1 MKTSRLTDHGFHF
14 LIALTLALAPVR
26 GGAET
31 NRYAA
36 SDWAFCD
43 AKKVFTAAAEVTL
56 EKYPDSDTATIEG
69 KMVRGYRA
77 DGTGESQDETFVK
90 ALTEKGKRSIRILTL
105 SYMLPYSTVEVVK
118 LEVMKPD
125 GTTLP
130 VDVAANSK
138 DSIDDGQ
145 MGMNIYDPN
154 SHVVQVNL
162 PSVEIGDVV
171 HAITRQTTQ
180 RAIIPGTFAEEN
192 VFEGTGHIRHLAYEV
207 RAPAELP
214 LKCIKRR
221 DEIAGTIKYLATT
234 NADGAVTHHWEVA
247 NVPRMFE
254 EPAMPPGSMVLQRI
268 MVSTLP
274 DWATVSKWYW
284 NLSKPHLDATTP
296 EMKKTV
302 TALIAGAKSD
312 MDKIKAVFY
321 HVSKKIRYMGLTPE
335 KDRPGFEP
343 HDAKLT
349 FEKNYGVCRDKAAL
363 LVAMLREAGLNAYPV
378 LINVGTKRDAEV
390 PDPGFNHAIVGVELE
405 RENYSLM
412 DPTDENTRDL
422 LPSTDRNQSYLVC
435 RPEGDQLRTSPV
447 EPPEQ
452 HLMRVKTTGT
462 LSAAGRLEA
471 KTELSFE
478 GVNDN
483 AYRNAFVKMKPDDR
497 RRFFERDLKATLP
510 GATLKSLKLHPENML
525 DMSASLRAELEF
537 SADGMTADGNGKSVV
552 TVPWMGRG
560 LGVVNFILRDT
571 GLEKRKYPLQ
581 TWVTCGLEET
591 VQLQLDNTFSG
602 AESLPIC
609 QPADDECLTSQQ
621 RYNFTNQTLS
631 CTREFKLKTVEFS
644 PAQYLKLKQT
654 LKDLEYDGRKD
665 PVLAVSRNHQKTPV
679 PNAVETAEAAV
690 QSDARILNASKQLEV
705 TDAHTAIYRLKY
717 SKQILSYNGKKRE
730 AELKIDYN
738 PARQKAKLIHAA
750 VVAKTGERHE
760 ISADEINL
768 MDAGWNASAKRYTGG
783 KILVANLPNVEIGST
798 IEVEFEIAYAHS
810 PFLAGYESFQLPD
823 GLEQKDFE
831 ISAPE
836 TVPVRKWV
844 SHGSG
849 IVTEAIQ
856 TTHGTKKFAWSANRV
871 PARPAESQLPPDWA
885 YLPSVGYF
893 IGEADDY
900 FKQLNARLQNRSQKN
915 TKAAELARQITATA
929 KDQGETL
936 KAVRDFVA
944 KSIRMAGPAFTEL
957 PLEELSA
964 ADTTLTDG
972 YGHLAD
978 RAILLHAMLTAAGLK
993 PEFVLASELPP
1004 LKEFTDVV
1012 NKFPLP
1018 QNFQWPLVR
1027 VMVKGETYY
1036 LNDTDQYAQPG
1047 TTAHDGKLGLSLDRG
1062 RVETIHAA
1070 KDCGNRTET
1079 FCNLSLADNGRA
1091 RIRVKQCYYGTGF
1104 NGKKRYFSEL
1114 PPEERR
1120 RYFQEIVAQVSQGA
1134 RPAGDLTTRFDAYPG
1149 TEEFTVEM
1157 DHYAVVDGK
1166 YYYFNLPAQSL
1177 FPAGTDRRA
1186 LPLYIAQ
1193 GSQTMGRTEID
1204 LPAGFRQMIIAPKNN
1219 TLKTAGGTAKTT
1231 VTNRTDGKCILTHEL
1246 ATRPAMVS
1254 PKDYPALLQAESA
1267 LRQKSARVFLFE
1279 KTGEV
1284 KGDK

>member
-1 MKTSRLTDHGFHF
+1 MKTSRLINCGFY
-14 LIALTLALAPVR
+14 LLVALTLAITPVH
-26 GGAET
+26 GGTET
-31 NRYAA
+31 NRYAGGG
-36 SDWAFCD
+36 WAFCD
-43 AKKVFTAAAEVTL
+43 AKKVFTAAAEVTR

-90 ALTEKGKRSIRILTL
+90 ALTEKGKRSVRMLAL

-125 GTTLP
+125 GTVLP

-171 HAITRQTTQ
+171 HSITRQTTH
-180 RAIIPGTFAEEN
+180 RAIIPGTFAEDN
-192 VFEGTGHIRHLAYEV
+192 VFEGTGHIRHLSYEV

-214 LKCIKRR
+214 LKCIKLR

-234 NADGAVTHHWEVA
+234 NADRAVTHHWEVA

-284 NLSKPHLDATTP
+284 DLSKPHLDATTP
-296 EMKKTV
+296 EMKKTNDIL
-302 TALIAGAKSD
+302 TAKAKTD
-312 MDKIKAVFY
+312 MDKITAIFY
-321 HVSKKIRYMGLTPE
+321 YVSKNIRYMGLTPE

-343 HDAKLT
+343 HDVKLT

-405 RENYSLM
+405 KENYILM

-422 LPSTDRNQSYLVC
+422 LPATDRNQSYLVC
-435 RPEGDQLRTSPV
+435 RPEGDTLRTSPV
-447 EPPEQ
+447 ESPER
-452 HLMRVKTTGT
+452 HLMRIHTTGT
-462 LSAAGRLEA
+462 LSAAGVLEA

-483 AYRNAFVKMKPDDR
+483 AYRNAFVKMKPDDL
-497 RRFFERDLKATLP
+497 RRFFERDLKSTLP
-510 GATLKSLKLHPENML
+510 GAKLKSLKLHPENML

-537 SADGMTADGNGKSVV
+537 SANGMTAEGNGKSVI
-552 TVPWMGRG
+552 TVPWIGRG
-560 LGVVNFILRDT
+560 LGMVNFILRDT

-591 VQLQLDNTFSG
+591 IQLQLDRGFAT
-602 AESLPIC
+602 AESLPVC
-609 QPADDECLTSQQ
+609 QPVNDECLSSRQ
-621 RYNFTNQTLS
+621 RFSFTNQTLNGV
-631 CTREFKLKTVEFS
+631 REFKLKTVEFS
-644 PAQYLKLKQT
+644 PTQYLRLKQT

-665 PVLAVSRNHQKTPV
+665 PVLAVNKYSSTP
-679 PNAVETAEAAV
+679 PLPAAAEAEKTAV
-690 QSDARILNASKQLEV
+690 QSDAKILNASKRLEV
-705 TDAHTAIYRLKY
+705 ADAHTAIYRVKY

-738 PARQKAKLIHAA
+738 PARQNAKLIHAA
-750 VVAKTGERHE
+750 VVSKTGERHE
-760 ISADEINL
+760 ISAGEINL

-798 IEVEFEIAYAHS
+798 IEVEFEIAYTNA

-823 GLEQKDFE
+823 ALEQKSFE
-831 ISAPE
+831 ITAPK
-836 TVPVRKWV
+836 TIQVQTRV
-844 SHGSG
+844 SHSSG
-849 IVTEAIQ
+849 IISEAGQ
-856 TTHGTKKFAWSANRV
+856 TTNGSKKSMWSANNV

-893 IGEADDY
+893 IGEAQDY
-900 FKQLNARLQNRSQKN
+900 FKKLNTALIDRSRKN
-915 TKAAELARQITATA
+915 AKAADLARQITANA
-929 KDQGETL
+929 KGQLETL
-936 KAVRDFVA
+936 KAIRDFIA
-944 KSIRMAGPAFTEL
+944 KSIRTAGPAFTEL

-964 ADTTLTDG
+964 ADTTLADG

-978 RAILLHAMLTAAGLK
+978 RAILLHAMLTAAGFK

-1012 NKFPLP
+1012 KKFPQP
-1018 QNFQWPLVR
+1018 QHFQWPLVR
-1027 VMVKGETYY
+1027 VTLKGEAYY

-1047 TTAHDGKLGLSLDRG
+1047 TTGHDGKLGLSLDQG
-1062 RVETIHAA
+1062 RMETIHAV
-1070 KDCGNRTET
+1070 KDCGQRTET

-1091 RIRVKQCYYGTGF
+1091 RIRVKQCYYGTGY

-1120 RYFQEIVAQVSQGA
+1120 RYFQEIVSQVSQGA
-1134 RPAGDLTTRFDAYPG
+1134 RPVGDLTTRFDAYPG

-1157 DHYAVVDGK
+1157 DHYAMVDGK

-1177 FPAGTDRRA
+1177 FPAGTDRRG
-1186 LPLYIAQ
+1186 LPLYMAQ
-1193 GSQTMGRTEID
+1193 GSQTTGRTEIN
-1204 LPAGFRQMIIAPKNN
+1204 LPTGFRRMIIAPINN

-1231 VTNRTDGKCILTHEL
+1231 VAKRDAGKCVLTYEL
-1246 ATRPAMVS
+1246 ETQPAIVS
-1254 PKDYPALLQAESA
+1254 PKDYPAMLQAESA

-1279 KTGEV
+1279 KTG
-1284 KGDK
+1284 K

>member
-1 MKTSRLTDHGFHF
+1 MKRGFYF
-14 LIALTLALAPVR
+14 LIALTLAITPVH
-26 GGAET
+26 GSTET
-31 NRYAA
+31 NRYAG

-43 AKKVFTAAAEVTL
+43 AKKVFTAATEVTL
-56 EKYPDSDTATIEG
+56 ERYPDSDTATIEG

-90 ALTEKGKRSIRILTL
+90 ALTEKGKRSVRVLTL

-125 GTTLP
+125 GMVVP

-138 DSIDDGQ
+138 DSIDEGQ
-145 MGMNIYDPN
+145 MGMNIFDPN

-171 HAITRQTTQ
+171 HAITRQNTQ

-192 VFEGTGHIRHLAYEV
+192 VFEGTGYIRHLSYEV

-214 LKCIKRR
+214 LKCIKLR
-221 DEIAGTIKYLATT
+221 DEIPGTINHLVTT
-234 NADGAVTHHWEVA
+234 NADGAVIHHWEIA

-254 EPAMPPGSMVLQRI
+254 EPAMPPGSMVLQRLLI
-268 MVSTLP
+268 STLP
-274 DWATVSKWYW
+274 DWEAVSKWYW
-284 NLSKPHLDATTP
+284 DLSKPHLDATTP
-296 EMKKTV
+296 EMKKTNAV
-302 TALIAGAKSD
+302 LTAGAKTD

-321 HVSKKIRYMGLTPE
+321 HVSKNIRYMGLTPE

-343 HDAKLT
+343 HDVKLT

-363 LVAMLREAGLNAYPV
+363 LVAMLREAGLHAYPV

-405 RENYSLM
+405 KGNYVLM

-422 LPSTDRNQSYLVC
+422 LPATDRNQSYLVC

-447 EPPEQ
+447 ESPDQ

-483 AYRNAFVKMKPDDR
+483 AYRNAFVKMKPDDL
-497 RRFFERDLKATLP
+497 RRFFERDIKSTLP
-510 GATLKSLKLHPENML
+510 GAKLKSLKLHPENML

-537 SADGMTADGNGKSVV
+537 SAEGMTADGNGKSVV

-591 VQLQLDNTFSG
+591 VQLKLDRGFSG
-602 AESLPIC
+602 AESLPVC
-609 QPADDECLTSQQ
+609 QPVDDESLTSRQ
-621 RYNFTNQTLS
+621 RYGFTNQTLNCS
-631 CTREFKLKTVEFS
+631 REFKLKTVEFS

-665 PVLAVSRNHQKTPV
+665 PVLAMAKNSPKTAAPT
-679 PNAVETAEAAV
+679 AAEAPETAV
-690 QSDARILNASKQLEV
+690 QSDAKILNASKQLEV
-705 TDAHTAIYRLKY
+705 IDAHTAIYRVKY

-738 PARQKAKLIHAA
+738 PSRQNAKLIHAA
-750 VVAKTGERHE
+750 VVARTGERHE
-760 ISADEINL
+760 ISAGEINL

-798 IEVEFEIAYAHS
+798 IEVEFEIASTNS
-810 PFLAGYESFQLPD
+810 PFLAGFESFQLPD
-823 GLEQKDFE
+823 ALEQKVFQ
-831 ISAPE
+831 ITAPK
-836 TVPVRKWV
+836 TIPVRNLV

-849 IVTEAIQ
+849 IIQGAGQ
-856 TTHGTKKFAWSANRV
+856 TTNGRKQFIWSASRV

-900 FKQLNARLQNRSQKN
+900 FKQLSATLLNRSQQN
-915 TKAAELARQITATA
+915 TKAAELARQITATS
-929 KDQGETL
+929 KGQMETL
-936 KAVRDFVA
+936 KAIRDYIA

-978 RAILLHAMLTAAGLK
+978 RAILLHAMLTAVGFK
-993 PEFVLASELPP
+993 PEFVLASDLPP
-1004 LKEFTDVV
+1004 LKEFTGAI
-1012 NKFPLP
+1012 KKLPLP
-1018 QNFQWPLVR
+1018 QNFQWLLVR
-1027 VMVKGETYY
+1027 VTVNDEAYY
-1036 LNDTDQYAQPG
+1036 LNDTDQYSQPG
-1047 TTAHDGKLGLSLDRG
+1047 TTAHDGKLGLNLDHRH
-1062 RVETIHAA
+1062 VETIHAA
-1070 KDCGNRTET
+1070 KDCGNRAET
-1079 FCNLSLADNGRA
+1079 YCNLSLADNGRA

-1104 NGKKRYFSEL
+1104 NGKNRYFSEL

-1120 RYFQEIVAQVSQGA
+1120 RYFQEIVSQVSQGA
-1134 RPAGDLTTRFDAYPG
+1134 RPMGDLTTRFDTYPG
-1149 TEEFTVEM
+1149 TEEFTVEV

-1177 FPAGTDRRA
+1177 FPAGTDRRV
-1186 LPLYIAQ
+1186 LPLYIGQ
-1193 GSQTMGRTEID
+1193 GSQSLGRTEID
-1204 LPAGFRQMIIAPKNN
+1204 LPTGFRRMIIAPKNN
-1219 TLKTAGGTAKTT
+1219 TLKTASGTAKTT
-1231 VTNRTDGKCILTHEL
+1231 VANRHEDQCVITYEL
-1246 ATRPAMVS
+1246 ATQPAIVS
-1254 PKDYPALLQAESA
+1254 PKEYPALLRAESA

-1279 KTGEV
+1279 KTG
-1284 KGDK
+1284 K